1 MSRMLLGICTALLLV
16 TGGCHR
22 QEQAAPGGKLTIIT
36 TLFPLYDFA
45 KQLGKDKVAVTLLLP
60 PGVEPHNFE
69 PRPADIVRINQADLF
84 VYTDKYME
92 PWAAK
97 IISGL
102 NSGKISVVDSSK
114 GIPLVNAGMPAGADH
129 TDEHRQHEGGV
140 DPHIWLD
147 LGNARQMVDNLLAA
161 LVARD
166 PANKAFYE
174 NNAVAY
180 KKKLQAL
187 DEQYRSGLTDCQQ
200 RVFLHGGHYAFGY
213 LARRYGLEY
222 RAAYAVN
229 ADAEPTPAE
238 LAGLIKQVRSL
249 GLKYVYTEELLNP
262 RVAETIARETGVK
275 LLPLNGAHT
284 ISKEEFNR
292 GTTFVAIMEKNLH
305 YLRMGLQCR
314 NSCCQ

>member
-1 MSRMLLGICTALLLV
+1 MSRILWGIGLVLLLIA
-16 TGGCHR
+16 GGCHR
-22 QEQAAPGGKLTIIT
+22 QEQPAPGGKLLIVT

-45 KQLGKDKVAVTLLLP
+45 KQLGKDKVDVTLLLP

-69 PRPADIVRINQADLF
+69 PKPADIVRIHQAGLF
-84 VYTDKYME
+84 VYTDQYME

-97 IISGL
+97 IIGGL
-102 NSGKISVVDSSK
+102 DSKKTSIVDSSK
-114 GIPLVNAGMPAGADH
+114 GITLLNAGGLAGANH
-129 TDEHRQHEGGV
+129 TDEHQRHEGGI

-147 LGNARQMVDNLLAA
+147 LGNAGQMVDNLLAA
-161 LVARD
+161 LVAKD
-166 PANKAFYE
+166 PANKLFYE
-174 NNAVAY
+174 DNAVTY

-187 DEQYRSGLTDCQQ
+187 DERFKSGLADCRQ

-222 RAAYAVN
+222 RAAYGVN
-229 ADAEPTPAE
+229 ADAEPTPAD

-284 ISKEEFNR
+284 IGKEEFNR
-292 GTTFVAIMEKNLH
+292 GTTFVAIMEKNLL

-314 NSCCQ
+314 NTCCQ